1 MKKNY
6 FLLLLLAPVAL
17 LASGGEGS
25 GETDIF
31 PRTVNFLIFVSIL
44 YYYVSGNLKDWYIGR
59 KNEIA
64 TKLDSIQ
71 VKLKESNS
79 KKEIAL
85 TKVEEAKVNAKNL
98 VETAKKE
105 ALLLA
110 EKIVQE
116 TDAEIENLEKAFQD
130 RISIERRKMQ
140 RVIISEVLDE
150 VFKEDSIA
158 LDNNEIVKI
167 VNKKVA

>member
-1 MKKNY
+1 MKKSY
-6 FLLLLLAPVAL
+6 FLLLLAPIAL
-17 LASGGEGS
+17 FASEGVS
-25 GETDIF
+25 AGSTDIF
-31 PRTVNFLIFVSIL
+31 PRTVNFLIFVAIL
-44 YYYVSGNLKDWYIGR
+44 YYYVAANLKEWYFGR

-79 KKEIAL
+79 KKEVAL
-85 TKVEEAKVNAKNL
+85 AKVEEAKVNAKNL
-98 VETAKKE
+98 IETAKKE
-105 ALLLA
+105 AVLLS
-110 EKIVQE
+110 EKITQE
-116 TDAEIENLEKAFQD
+116 ADHEIENLEKVFQD

-150 VFKEDSIA
+150 MFKEGSIS
-158 LDNNEIVKI
+158 LDNDEVVNI

>member
-1 MKKNY
+1 MKINY
-6 FLLLLLAPVAL
+6 FLLLLAPMAL
-17 LASGGEGS
+17 LASGGESGGS
-25 GETDIF
+25 TDIF
-31 PRTVNFLIFVSIL
+31 PRAVNFLIFAAIM
-44 YYYVSGNLKDWYIGR
+44 YYYVADAAKQWYVGR

-71 VKLKESNS
+71 IKLKESNS

-85 TKVEEAKVNAKNL
+85 AKVEEAKANARVI

-110 EKIVQE
+110 DKVAQ
-116 TDAEIENLEKAFQD
+116 DADVEIESLSRAFED
-130 RISIERRKMQ
+130 RVSIERRKMQ
-140 RVIISEVLDE
+140 RVIVCEILDE
-150 VFKEDSIA
+150 MFKEGSIS
-158 LDNNEIVKI
+158 LDNDEIVKI

>member
-1 MKKNY
+1 MKINY
-6 FLLLLLAPVAL
+6 FLLLLTPIAL

-25 GETDIF
+25 GGTDIF
-31 PRTVNFLIFVSIL
+31 PRTVNFLIFVSIM
-44 YYYVSGNLKDWYIGR
+44 YYYVANDLKAWYVGR

-85 TKVEEAKVNAKNL
+85 AKVEEAKVNAKNL
-98 VETAKKE
+98 IETAKKE
-105 ALLLA
+105 AVLLT
-110 EKIVQE
+110 EKIAQE
-116 TDAEIENLEKAFQD
+116 ADAELSNLEKAFQD
-130 RISIERRKMQ
+130 RMAIEQRRMQ
-140 RVIISEVLDE
+140 REIISNVLDE
-150 VFKEDSIA
+150 MFKEGSIT
-158 LDNNEIVKI
+158 LGDDEMVKI